1 MFLPKLFKVEDFE
14 ALIAFLK
21 DNPFATVIT
30 SKHDFPY
37 ATQVPVMVD
46 VTDDEIILS
55 FHLAKANPQTKTL
68 EDNETVLVQFTGA
81 HGYVSSSWYAEE
93 EVSTWN
99 YQEAQLIGS
108 SVVLSHDELMADL
121 KALTN
126 HYERGDDARTFEAL
140 SDDVLKQA
148 KGIIGYRIH
157 VKESGLKFKLSQNRS
172 DEDYEN
178 IVNHLSSSPNLNDQ
192 QLAKVM
198 KKNRES
204 INQNLK

>member
-30 SKHDFPY
+30 SKHDMPY
-37 ATQVPVMVD
+37 ATQVPVMVS
-46 VTDDEIILS
+46 VTEDEIILS

-68 EDNETVLVQFTGA
+68 ENNKNVLVQFTGA

-108 SVVLSHDELMADL
+108 SVVLSHDELMEDL
-121 KALTN
+121 KSLTN
-126 HYERGDDARTFEAL
+126 HYEHGDDARTFESL

-178 IVNHLSSSPNLNDQ
+178 IVNHLNSSPNINDH

-198 KKNRES
+198 EKNRES
-204 INQNLK
+204 IDHK

>member
-1 MFLPKLFKVEDFE
+1 M
-14 ALIAFLK
+14 
-21 DNPFATVIT
+21 
-30 SKHDFPY
+30 PY
-37 ATQVPVMVD
+37 ATQVPVIVS
-46 VTDDEIILS
+46 VTEDEIILS

-68 EDNETVLVQFTGA
+68 EDNKNVLVQFTGA

-99 YQEAQLIGS
+99 YQEAQLVGTCIR
-108 SVVLSHDELMADL
+108 LSDDELMGEL
-121 KALTN
+121 KSLTN
-126 HYERGDDARTFEAL
+126 HYEHGDDARTFESL

-178 IVNHLSSSPNLNDQ
+178 IVNHLKNSSNQNNQ
-192 QLAKVM
+192 QLAHVM
-198 KKNRES
+198 KKNRQS
-204 INQNLK
+204 MNNNW

>member
-30 SKHDFPY
+30 SKHDMPY
-37 ATQVPVMVD
+37 ATQVPVMVS
-46 VTDDEIILS
+46 VTEDEIILS

-68 EDNETVLVQFTGA
+68 ENNKNVLVQFTGA

-108 SVVLSHDELMADL
+108 SVVLSHDELMEDL
-121 KALTN
+121 KCLTN
-126 HYERGDDARTFEAL
+126 HYEHGDDARKFETL

-157 VKESGLKFKLSQNRS
+157 VKESGLKYKLSQNRS
-172 DEDYEN
+172 DADYEN
-178 IVNHLSSSPNLNDQ
+178 IVNHLSSSSNINDH

-198 KKNRES
+198 EKNRES
-204 INQNLK
+204 FDHK